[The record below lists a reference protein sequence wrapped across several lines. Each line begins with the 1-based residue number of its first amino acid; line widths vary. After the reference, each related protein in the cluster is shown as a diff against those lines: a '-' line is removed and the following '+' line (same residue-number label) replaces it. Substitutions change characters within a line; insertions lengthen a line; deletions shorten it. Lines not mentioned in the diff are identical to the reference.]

1 MVTKLVKK
9 TAARNSKAKADANG
23 RTAATAPAKASRRSV
38 RSVAGSSPL
47 ALVTGASS
55 GIGESL
61 AHCFAKAGHNVI
73 LVARS
78 ADKLKALADELK
90 RRHGVV
96 AWVEA
101 ADLSVPGAA
110 AKLGAALR
118 RNKLAPDVLVNCAG
132 VLSQG
137 LFTSMS
143 AATQQQMID
152 LNISGLTSMISE
164 FLPGM
169 VECAG
174 QGTRGRIL
182 NVASIAAFQP
192 IPWLATYAASKAFV
206 LSLTES
212 LSEEMKG
219 TGVTV
224 TALCPGMTATAMLSG
239 AASANDKV
247 SHIPTFMVGEVND
260 VARQGFEACMR
271 GDAIC
276 VPGAIN
282 RAVTLGS
289 RATPKWLVRKIGGL
303 IVRNAL

>member
-1 MVTKLVKK
+1 MVTKFAEK
-9 TAARNSKAKADANG
+9 TAGLR
-23 RTAATAPAKASRRSV
+23 PV
-38 RSVAGSSPL
+38 

-55 GIGESL
+55 GIGEAL
-61 AHCFAKAGHNVI
+61 AHCFATAGHDLI

-78 ADKLKALADELK
+78 ADKLRALASELK
-90 RRHGVV
+90 IRHGIAASVV
-96 AWVEA
+96 A

-110 AKLGAALR
+110 AKLGVALKR
-118 RNKLAPDVLVNCAG
+118 KRQAPDVLVNCAG
-132 VLSQG
+132 VLSHG
-137 LFTSMS
+137 PFTHMPP
-143 AATQQQMID
+143 ATHQQIID
-152 LNISGLTSMISE
+152 LNISGLTAMISE

-169 VECAG
+169 VQRAG
-174 QGTRGRIL
+174 EGRPGRIL

-192 IPWLATYAASKAFV
+192 VPSLATYAASKAFV

-212 LSEEMKG
+212 LSEEMKS

-224 TALCPGMTATAMLSG
+224 TALCPGMTATAMLKG

-247 SHIPTFMVGEVND
+247 SQIPAFMVGEVTQ

-271 GDAIC
+271 GDVIC
-276 VPGAIN
+276 VPGAVN

-303 IVRNAL
+303 IARKAL

>member
-1 MVTKLVKK
+1 MVTKLAKK
-9 TAARNSKAKADANG
+9 TAATGGGNVGGESRGKSGGEGGGEAVGDKVS
-23 RTAATAPAKASRRSV
+23 AKASR
-38 RSVAGSSPL
+38 PL

-55 GIGESL
+55 GIGEAL
-61 AHCFAKAGHNVI
+61 AHCFAKAGYDVI

-78 ADKLKALADELK
+78 ADKLKALAGELK
-90 RRHGVV
+90 SRHGAAAYVQVV
-96 AWVEA
+96 
-101 ADLSVPGAA
+101 DLAVPGAA
-110 AKLGAALR
+110 AKLGAALK

-137 LFTSMS
+137 LFTSLS
-143 AATQQQMID
+143 AATHQQMID
-152 LNISGLTSMISE
+152 LNIAGLTAMISE

-169 VECAG
+169 VERAG
-174 QGTRGRIL
+174 QGSRARIL

-192 IPWLATYAASKAFV
+192 IPSLATYAASKAFV

-224 TALCPGMTATAMLSG
+224 TALCPGVTATAMLTG
-239 AASANDKV
+239 AASANDKLG
-247 SHIPTFMVGEVND
+247 HLPAFMVGEVND

-271 GDAIC
+271 GDVIC

-303 IVRNAL
+303 IARKAL